1 MNNKKKTSLGIIA
14 LVMLTFGITSVKHHA
29 NDSSDVMEAESV
41 DESVGMVDEDYDR
54 IVFFNKIQE
63 DEQQRL
69 MNDRLKLEQ
78 ERVDKAEADRQAE
91 IKLAEEA
98 RLEEERKE
106 AERVAQVERE
116 AQAEENRI
124 KEAERVAQAE
134 REAQAQTTTASQTST
149 QPAATQKSTPA
160 PAPAQAPKPA
170 PAPQQPAP
178 QPVIGPNKIGI
189 NGVYKSYTNY
199 GASDTATV
207 QSGIDNGLIVAALT
221 HFNPSD
227 GQTTYFGGH
236 NPGVMNF
243 MASNMY
249 HGAIVT
255 VTDSNGNPHRYKMVD
270 HVNADTSGST
280 VFQSIGHSAVSV
292 YAYGSN
298 EESILIQFCNTSN
311 PLMSLWYGVPVN

>member
-1 MNNKKKTSLGIIA
+1 MNDKMKKVSSLGIVGLA
-14 LVMLTFGITSVKHHA
+14 LLALGLTGVNNHVD
-29 NDSSDVMEAESV
+29 DSSDVMEAKSV
-41 DESVGMVDEDYDR
+41 EMVDEDVFSEEDYYR
-54 IVFFNKIQE
+54 MVFFNDIQE
-63 DEQQRL
+63 DEHQRL
-69 MNDRLKLEQ
+69 MNDKNQLEQ
-78 ERVDKAEADRQAE
+78 ARVDKMEADRQAE

-98 RLEEERKE
+98 RLEEERLAK
-106 AERVAQVERE
+106 V
-116 AQAEENRI
+116 AEENRI

-149 QPAATQKSTPA
+149 QPTATQKSTPA
-160 PAPAQAPKPA
+160 PKPA
-170 PAPQQPAP
+170 PAP

-199 GASDTATV
+199 GKSDRATLQRGV
-207 QSGIDNGLIVAALT
+207 DQGLIVAALT

-270 HVNADTSGST
+270 HVNTDNHGGA
-280 VFQSIGHSAVSV
+280 VFQSIGQSAIEV
-292 YAYGSN
+292 YTFGSN
-298 EESILIQFCNTSN
+298 QESILIQFCNTSN
-311 PLMSLWYGVPVN
+311 TLMSLWYGVPVN

>member
-1 MNNKKKTSLGIIA
+1 MNNKMENVLSLGIIGLA
-14 LVMLTFGITSVKHHA
+14 LLTFGIAGVNHHVD
-29 NDSSDVMEAESV
+29 DSSDVIKAKSV
-41 DESVGMVDEDYDR
+41 DEDVFSEEDYER
-54 IVFFNKIQE
+54 FAFFKNIQE
-63 DEQQRL
+63 GEQQRL

-78 ERVDKAEADRQAE
+78 AKIDKNEADRQAE

-98 RLEEERKE
+98 RLEEERLAK
-106 AERVAQVERE
+106 V
-116 AQAEENRI
+116 AEEARL

-134 REAQAQTTTASQTST
+134 REAQAQTTTASSSSSQGSSQTST
-149 QPAATQKSTPA
+149 Q
-160 PAPAQAPKPA
+160 PA

-178 QPVIGPNKIGI
+178 QPVIGSNKIGI

-199 GASDTATV
+199 GAADIETV
-207 QSGIDNGLIVAALT
+207 QRGIDKGLIVAALT
-221 HFNPSD
+221 HFNPGD

-243 MASNMY
+243 MAPNMH

-255 VTDSNGNPHRYKMVD
+255 VTDSNGNPHRYKMID
-270 HVNADTSGST
+270 HVNADNTGST
-280 VFQSIGHSAVSV
+280 IFQSIGYSAYTV

-298 EESILIQFCNTSN
+298 QESILIQFCNPGN

>member
-1 MNNKKKTSLGIIA
+1 MKTSSSLGIIV
-14 LVMLTFGITSVKHHA
+14 LVLLTFGITGVNHHA
-29 NDSSDVMEAESV
+29 NDSSVVMEAESV
-41 DESVGMVDEDYDR
+41 EMVDEDVFSEEDYDR
-54 IVFFNKIQE
+54 FVFFQNIQE
-63 DEQQRL
+63 DEHQRL
-69 MNDRLKLEQ
+69 MNDKHQLEQ

-91 IKLAEEA
+91 IKRLAEEA
-98 RLEEERKE
+98 RLEEERL
-106 AERVAQVERE
+106 
-116 AQAEENRI
+116 AEENRI

-134 REAQAQTTTASQTST
+134 REAQAQTTTASNSSSQGSGQTST
-149 QPAATQKSTPA
+149 QPAAK
-160 PAPAQAPKPA
+160 

-178 QPVIGPNKIGI
+178 QPVIGSNKIGI

-199 GASDTATV
+199 GASDIETV
-207 QSGIDNGLIVAALT
+207 QRGIDNGLIVAALT
-221 HFNPSD
+221 HFNPGD

-298 EESILIQFCNTSN
+298 EESILIQFCNTGN